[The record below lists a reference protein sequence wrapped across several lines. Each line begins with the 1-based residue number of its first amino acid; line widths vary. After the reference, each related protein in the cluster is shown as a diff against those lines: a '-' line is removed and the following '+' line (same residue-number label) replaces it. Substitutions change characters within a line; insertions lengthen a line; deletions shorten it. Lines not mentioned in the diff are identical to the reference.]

1 MQARLV
7 RLLVLLAACIIGGL
21 AAGLSGSAVVTALML
36 VDGYKAAGDIISGYF
51 VFAVIVSIFGWVA
64 AIVFGLPAHAALT
77 RHAPGWAAYTIAGIA
92 AGSLLSLMVAAND
105 LRFILIGV
113 IAGGI
118 GGLAFWAV
126 ARPDRLRNR
135 DVNTSP
141 HQTHA

>member
-1 MQARLV
+1 M

-36 VDGYKAAGDIISGYF
+36 IDGYQAGGDIISGYF
-51 VFAVIVSIFGWVA
+51 VFAVIVSLFGWVA

-92 AGSLLSLMVAAND
+92 AGALLSLMFAAND
-105 LRFILIGV
+105 VRFVLIGV

-126 ARPDRLRNR
+126 ARPDRQRNR
-135 DVNTSP
+135 DVGKLPGEART
-141 HQTHA
+141 